1 MAPKNKANKKKSI
14 YDPSLTV
21 VVDSFMLS
29 IATDSQD
36 AYVNHIIDIIEDKV
50 QDQVR
55 LNSLGTLVMP
65 TATKMSIE
73 SMKKL
78 FIDQFKIQA
87 DHREDDQY
95 LKWAK
100 DAEFNQEESCMDF
113 GSCPID
119 NSTGVKKPV
128 KVRRQMC
135 KREQGL
141 LSPSSPLGRSS
152 VRSPRRSTRS
162 NVPSRQIKL
171 NFDK

>member
-78 FIDQFKIQA
+78 FIDQFKI
-87 DHREDDQY
+87 
-95 LKWAK
+95 
-100 DAEFNQEESCMDF
+100 
-113 GSCPID
+113 
-119 NSTGVKKPV
+119 
-128 KVRRQMC
+128 
-135 KREQGL
+135 
-141 LSPSSPLGRSS
+141 
-152 VRSPRRSTRS
+152 
-162 NVPSRQIKL
+162 
-171 NFDK
+171 